1 MISVMMV
8 TTTSSIS
15 GLSKHLG
22 QLALLGNLVLIVFSE
37 VYPVLG
43 DGFTWA
49 HRDAL
54 NN

>member
-37 VYPVLG
+37 VYSVLG
-43 DGFTWA
+43 DGFTWV
-49 HRDAL
+49 HRDTL